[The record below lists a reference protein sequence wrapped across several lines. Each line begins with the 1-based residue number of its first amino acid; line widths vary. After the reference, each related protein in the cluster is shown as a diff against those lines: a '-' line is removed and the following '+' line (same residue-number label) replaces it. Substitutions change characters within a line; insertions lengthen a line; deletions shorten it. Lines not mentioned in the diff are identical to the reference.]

1 MTSFEVGD
9 FVWAKMTGYPY
20 WPAKVVEPDKDVK
33 KPSKKVEMYFIR
45 FYGTGDFAWTKA
57 DLIHKYDE
65 NKEKYSLGSK
75 RSGFLDAV
83 KSIEHAVERR
93 EKGLPDTSDEEEEES
108 EPESEGSDDQPLAK
122 KAKSEQGSSMETAA
136 TPPAKKRRKVAK
148 KSLPTREELTL
159 KHQNMAHYLLTRSQ
173 LLPTDPNQFISAV
186 STPTTEQRNLTT
198 DSRLSPDTTADA
210 DSTTNIVPKDIIPTD
225 KSIGFLGL
233 GIMGVPMALNL
244 VKAGHEVT
252 VWNRSQAR
260 CTPLVEAG
268 AKQGTSPADVV
279 QHCDIIF
286 SCVSDA
292 NAVRDLVIG
301 NTGVLQGISAGK
313 GYIEMSTVD
322 SDTIKEI
329 SEAITMRG
337 GRFLEAPVSGNK
349 KSAEQGKLVILAAGD
364 RSLYMDAY
372 SCFEALGKKTFF
384 LGELG
389 SGGNTKLIVNMLM
402 GSFMASLAEGLSL
415 AEKAGVDQYTLLDVL
430 NLSDIACPLV
440 KTKGAAILE
449 GHFPASFP
457 LKHQQKDMRLSLQMG
472 EELEQPLHV
481 AGAANELYKRTKA
494 IGFGD
499 RDMSCVYRAVNA

>member
-148 KSLPTREELTL
+148 KSLPTREE
-159 KHQNMAHYLLTRSQ
+159 
-173 LLPTDPNQFISAV
+173 

-449 GHFPASFP
+449 VTFS
-457 LKHQQKDMRLSLQMG
+457 S
-472 EELEQPLHV
+472 
-481 AGAANELYKRTKA
+481 
-494 IGFGD
+494 
-499 RDMSCVYRAVNA
+499 